1 MKHILLIFFL
11 LPIVALSQKDTIVAY
26 SGVIRI
32 ENVSKDELYQRARAW
47 MADAF
52 KNSKEVLQVQD
63 KETGELIGNG
73 IVESYIPYNN
83 IAGKGDVG
91 AWSSFKISIWVK
103 DGRYKYEITDINNT
117 SLSSPTLEGF
127 GLLTSSQESKVK
139 WSMIRQ
145 SKMNEFLLK
154 YRIGID
160 KKMESIIS
168 SLKNAMEIKP
178 KSDF

>member
-1 MKHILLIFFL
+1 MYNIF
-11 LPIVALSQKDTIVAY
+11 
-26 SGVIRI
+26 
-32 ENVSKDELYQRARAW
+32 
-47 MADAF
+47 
-52 KNSKEVLQVQD
+52 
-63 KETGELIGNG
+63 
-73 IVESYIPYNN
+73 N
-83 IAGKGDVG
+83 IFIA
-91 AWSSFKISIWVK
+91 
-103 DGRYKYEITDINNT
+103 
-117 SLSSPTLEGF
+117 
-127 GLLTSSQESKVK
+127 LLTSSQESKVK